1 MKKVWVLFML
11 ALALTGCGTQQA
23 METIS
28 DEFDVSA
35 MAEVQQI
42 NLSLPEE
49 AAVATLECAD
59 AGKLYLCDG
68 YSVTVQTMEAGDLD
82 RTLRNATGFSKE
94 QLTVMQTSPGAFV
107 RYDCVWCAV
116 GEGGDQTCRGIVLDD
131 GNYHYVVTVMA
142 DATMA
147 GELTAT
153 WQHILDSAKLV
164 STD

>member
-1 MKKVWVLFML
+1 ML
-11 ALALTGCGTQQA
+11 GLLLTGCGTQQT

-28 DEFDVSA
+28 DEFDVSV

-42 NLSLPEE
+42 SISLPED
-49 AAVATLECAD
+49 AALASLESAE

-68 YSVTVQTMEAGDLD
+68 YYVTVQTMESGDMD
-82 RTLRNATGFSKE
+82 RTLRAVTGFSKD
-94 QLTVMQTSPGAFV
+94 QLTVIQTEPGELT
-107 RYDCVWCAV
+107 RYDCAWCAV
-116 GEGGDQTCRGIVLDD
+116 GEGGDQICRGVVLDD

-142 DATMA
+142 DAAKA
-147 GELTAT
+147 GQLSAV